1 MTDRPLP
8 LTRVDA
14 AHCRGRQLMPARIS
28 NAVLRRFR
36 RDETAQDLIEYA
48 LLVGL
53 VALVAVT
60 AVSSVGETIR
70 DVFWNVI
77 AASIP

>member
-1 MTDRPLP
+1 
-8 LTRVDA
+8 
-14 AHCRGRQLMPARIS
+14 MPARICA
-28 NAVLRRFR
+28 AVLRRFC
-36 RDETAQDLIEYA
+36 RDERGQDLIEYA

-53 VALVAVT
+53 VALVAVS
-60 AVSSVGETIR
+60 AVTQVGSTIK

>member
-1 MTDRPLP
+1 
-8 LTRVDA
+8 
-14 AHCRGRQLMPARIS
+14 MPSRFT
-28 NAVLRRFR
+28 AVLRRVR
-36 RDETAQDLIEYA
+36 RDDSGQDLIEYA

-53 VALVAVT
+53 VALVAVS
-60 AVSSVGETIR
+60 AVTEVGTTIR

>member
-1 MTDRPLP
+1 MKFLWKEEN
-8 LTRVDA
+8 
-14 AHCRGRQLMPARIS
+14 G
-28 NAVLRRFR
+28 
-36 RDETAQDLIEYA
+36 QDLIEYA

-53 VALVAVT
+53 VALVAVS
-60 AVSSVGETIR
+60 AVTQVGTTIR